1 MHVREL
7 LNRLPAK
14 GMSTACE
21 GIWVAQQF
29 PTTSMEEKCIN
40 VRSSIAPHTCT
51 CATEEVGHNFCGMC
65 ICDRIW
71 ETLCMGFFQKI
82 EFDALA

>member
-29 PTTSMEEKCIN
+29 PTTSMEEQGTN
-40 VRSSIAPHTCT
+40 VRSSITPHTFT

-71 ETLCMGFFQKI
+71 ENPLYGIFS
-82 EFDALA
+82 EN